1 MSTVRDPVCGMRLE
15 AADAAATS
23 RHDGRTYYF
32 CAVDCRR
39 KFDASPEQY
48 ANGDGATRSNL
59 LRANATAAPGAA
71 GPPEAP
77 AGPGRGSVPT
87 AGVGRLEIGIQ
98 GMHCASCVSTVEKA
112 LLAVPGVRK
121 AVVNLAAERGGVT
134 YDPARVNPSDL
145 VKAIADTGYA
155 PLLERATIPIGG
167 ISCAS
172 CVATIEAALRGTPGV
187 VSAAVNFATNTASVE
202 FVPTTV
208 SLADL
213 RRAIR
218 DAGYEPMEVVEG
230 ASSADYEKAA
240 REREVRTLKIKL
252 TAGIALSLPIFLG
265 SIPEWF
271 PWVPAFLQ
279 NFWVLLVLA
288 SPVQFW
294 VGAQFY
300 RGFWAALRHKTSDMN
315 TLIAV
320 GTSAAYGYSLAMTV
334 APAFFA
340 SRGIRPGVYFDTAA
354 VIITLILLGRL
365 LEAIARGRTSEAIK
379 RLMGLQAK
387 TARVVRD
394 GEERDIPLEEVR
406 IGDLVIVRPGEK
418 VPVDGVVREGAS
430 AVDESM
436 LTGESIPLE
445 KGAGDQVIGATLNKT
460 GSFKFEATKVGKDT
474 VLAQI
479 VRLVEE
485 AQGSKAPIQRMA
497 DYVASIFVPTVIGI
511 AILTFVVWWS
521 FGPRPAF
528 LFGLLNFVGVLIIAC
543 PCSLGLATP
552 TAIMVGTG
560 KGAEHGILIRSG
572 ESLETAHR
580 IRTVVFDKTG
590 TLTKG
595 EPEVT
600 DVVSRGPRAESR
612 ESRTTS
618 RELSAV
624 TREPGGMSREE
635 ILRLAASLERGSE
648 HPLGEAIVTRAK
660 LEGLTLSEVVGF
672 EAVPGHGVRGT
683 VGGRTALLGNAKFMR
698 DSGIALGGLEA
709 VAERLAGQGKTPMF
723 VAVAGE
729 VAGVVAV
736 ADTLKASSVEAI
748 RALHGLGL
756 EVVMITG
763 DNQRTASAIARQAGI
778 DRVLAEVLPEQKA
791 SEVKKLQ
798 AEGKVVAMV
807 GDGINDAPALA
818 QADVGIAIGT
828 GTDVA
833 MEASDITLIRGDLT
847 GVVTAIELSQ
857 RTLRTIKQNLFWA
870 FIYNV
875 LGIPIAAGALYPF
888 FGILLDPM
896 LASAAMAASSVSVVS
911 NSLRLRRF
919 RPSLAR

>member
-1 MSTVRDPVCGMRLE
+1 MSLVREPVYGMKTE
-15 AADAAATS
+15 DSSA
-23 RHDGRTYYF
+23 
-32 CAVDCRR
+32 
-39 KFDASPEQY
+39 
-48 ANGDGATRSNL
+48 
-59 LRANATAAPGAA
+59 
-71 GPPEAP
+71 
-77 AGPGRGSVPT
+77 
-87 AGVGRLEIGIQ
+87 GRLEIGIQ
-98 GMHCASCVSTVEKA
+98 GMHCASCVSAVEKA

-121 AVVNLAAERGGVT
+121 AVVNLAAERGSLV
-134 YDPARVNPSDL
+134 YDPARVNPAAL

-155 PLLERATIPIGG
+155 PLLEKVSIPISG

-172 CVATIEAALRGTPGV
+172 CVSTIEAALRGTQGV

-202 FVPTTV
+202 YVPTTV
-208 SLADL
+208 SVADL

-218 DAGYEPMEVVEG
+218 DAGYEPLVVVEG
-230 ASSADYEKAA
+230 ASTSDSEKAA
-240 REREVRTLKIKL
+240 REREVRSLKIKL
-252 TAGIALSLPIFLG
+252 TVGMALTIPIFLG
-265 SIPEWF
+265 SFPGWF
-271 PWVPAFLQ
+271 PWIPRFLQ
-279 NFWVLLVLA
+279 NFWVLLVLTT
-288 SPVQFW
+288 PVQFW
-294 VGAQFY
+294 VGGSFY
-300 RGFWAALRHKTSDMN
+300 RGFWAALKHKTSDMN

-320 GTSAAYGYSLAMTV
+320 GTSAAYLYSLAMTV
-334 APAFFA
+334 APGFFQA
-340 SRGIRPGVYFDTAA
+340 RGITPGVYFDTAA

-365 LEAIARGRTSEAIK
+365 LEAIAKGRTSEAIK

-387 TARVVRD
+387 TARVVRE
-394 GEERDIPLEEVR
+394 GEERDIPVEDVR

-418 VPVDGVVREGAS
+418 VPVDGVVREGSS

-436 LTGESIPLE
+436 LTGESIPVE
-445 KGAGDQVIGATLNKT
+445 KRAGDQVIGATLNRT
-460 GSFKFEATKVGKDT
+460 GTFKCEATKVGKDT

-497 DYVASIFVPTVIGI
+497 DYVAGIFVPVVFGI
-511 AILTFVVWWS
+511 AVLTFLVWWA
-521 FGPRPAF
+521 FGPSPAF

-595 EPEVT
+595 KPEVT
-600 DVVSRGPRAESR
+600 DIISHQPSAISR
-612 ESRTTS
+612 EQ
-618 RELSAV
+618 L
-624 TREPGGMSREE
+624 
-635 ILRLAASLERGSE
+635 LRLAASLERGSE

-660 LEGLTLSEVVGF
+660 GEGLVLGEVQGF
-672 EAVPGHGVRGT
+672 EAVPGHGVQGK
-683 VGGRTALLGNAKFMR
+683 VDGRTVLLGNAKFMR
-698 DSGIALGGLEA
+698 DSGIALGGME
-709 VAERLAGQGKTPMF
+709 VQAERLAGEGKTPMF
-723 VAVAGE
+723 VAVDGW
-729 VAGVVAV
+729 VAGVIAV
-736 ADTLKASSVEAI
+736 ADTIKASSVEAI
-748 RALHGLGL
+748 RALHRLGIG
-756 EVVMITG
+756 VVMLTG
-763 DNQRTASAIARQAGI
+763 DNQRTAAAIAGQAGI

-875 LGIPIAAGALYPF
+875 LGIPIAAGVLYPF

-919 RPSLAR
+919 RPSQGR